1 MDLSKLRRNWGTTR
15 PAPCRSSRASGNMAR
30 DTLLTCIYYHIS
42 RQGTRRVTSTFSAP
56 GGGLRANLAVA
67 LGCPAAPALGRR
79 ANRY

>member
-1 MDLSKLRRNWGTTR
+1 
-15 PAPCRSSRASGNMAR
+15 MAR